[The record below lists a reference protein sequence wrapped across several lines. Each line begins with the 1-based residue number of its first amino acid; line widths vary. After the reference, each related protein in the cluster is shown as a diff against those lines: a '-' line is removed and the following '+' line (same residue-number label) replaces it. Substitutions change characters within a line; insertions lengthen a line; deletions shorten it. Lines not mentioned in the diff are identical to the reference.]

1 MLFLMLIF
9 LEFSIQ
15 LCSKD
20 MHSYIGEKQL
30 SDECLN
36 MILIDVCATRYTG
49 EGMDIMEFTEAESN
63 IQDLM

>member
-1 MLFLMLIF
+1 MLVLMLVF
-9 LEFSIQ
+9 NFSIR

-20 MHSYIGEKQL
+20 VHSYIGEKQ
-30 SDECLN
+30 SSNVCQN
-36 MILIDVCATRYTG
+36 MILIDVGAIRYTG

>member
-1 MLFLMLIF
+1 MLVLN
-9 LEFSIQ
+9 FSIQ

-20 MHSYIGEKQL
+20 VHSYIGEKR
-30 SDECLN
+30 SSNVCLN
-36 MILIDVCATRYTG
+36 MILIDVATRYTG

>member
-1 MLFLMLIF
+1 MLVLILNFLD
-9 LEFSIQ
+9 FSIQ

-20 MHSYIGEKQL
+20 MHSYIGEKQ
-30 SDECLN
+30 SNVCLN
-36 MILIDVCATRYTG
+36 ILIDVCAARYTG

>member
-1 MLFLMLIF
+1 MLVLN
-9 LEFSIQ
+9 FSIQ

-20 MHSYIGEKQL
+20 VPSYIGEKQ
-30 SDECLN
+30 SFDVCLN